1 MQQITIAADVSRALV
16 ELPEQVLLCDADG
29 RALGFFSPL
38 PNSPQAANLQLDP
51 PLSVSEIEE
60 LRKTPTGRPLS
71 AILAELGLS

>member
-1 MQQITIAADVSRALV
+1 MQQITIAMDVGRALG

-38 PNSPQAANLQLDP
+38 PGSPSVANLQLDP

-60 LRKTPTGRPLS
+60 LRKSPTGRPLS
-71 AILAELGLS
+71 EILAGLGLS